1 MLSLLTSQACG
12 TLLSPDFY
20 KEQLREAD
28 AYTFLYD
35 ELLTTAIDDALDADE
50 DLPPGVDLQADD
62 VVASLREAVPADWLQ
77 EQVEGAIDSAG
88 PYLLGSADSF
98 AYSVNLDER
107 AGAAEAAAVS
117 LMDRVDLHEALF
129 AEEIPETVEERLSQQ
144 DELPLGIML
153 TQDEAVAAVGRV
165 ATPAFVRSQQS
176 AATEALAAYLVGRSD
191 TFAFTVD
198 FTPRTTAVENE
209 LRDVFNDADV
219 ESYVRQEV
227 LEPALGEN
235 VVADVVMPL
244 GVVVTREEIRE
255 AIEAAATPEWLRAE
269 SLRLVDGIVPYLSA
283 RQDGFNLTVPLVE
296 RTDAA
301 IRALSMTVEE
311 NYGQVFASVPL
322 CTPTQLRALS
332 QGRAVELCTPPGFT
346 TRDIL
351 GVLGIDIEGSLAA
364 PVHAMAPD
372 EVTFTEADLL
382 EETLGTPAG
391 DTILDLR
398 EAMSG
403 GITFDEAGLREAL
416 AEQDEGLP
424 DALDTLREGFQQGWH
439 WTEEDLRGLLD
450 DPDALDQARN
460 AVGLFRLLS
469 ALASVAA
476 VAMVAGGGFLG
487 GRTWGGRLGWA
498 GGVLAF
504 AALVAFIA
512 TGPVYGALGSGAL
525 DEARAEAQSSWDGAE
540 ELAFDKL
547 LDTAEQATDDF
558 VGGVRLRALLLLA
571 LGVAGVAGGVYLTFR
586 RIQRALAA
594 SASTAKEG
602 AAASEEAA
610 PEGAVTAEEA
620 PSEGDEA
627 TEGEAVADGAA
638 SEAEISD
645 ASEPAEADE
654 AAQEPPEEDAPEP
667 SSEDAPPGS
676 TGDASPEVDS
686 DATEKPPA

>member
-12 TLLSPDFY
+12 TFLSPDFY

-28 AYTFLYD
+28 AYTFIYD
-35 ELLTTAIDDALDADE
+35 ELLTTAIDDALETGD
-50 DLPPGVDLQADD
+50 DLPPGVDLEAGEI
-62 VVASLREAVPADWLQ
+62 VASLREAAPPDWLQ

-107 AGAAEAAAVS
+107 AGAAEAAARS
-117 LMDRVDLHEALF
+117 LLDRIDLHEALF
-129 AEEIPETVEERLSQQ
+129 AEEIPETVEERLGKQ

-165 ATPAFVRSQQS
+165 VTPAFVRSQQS

-209 LRDVFNDADV
+209 LRDVFDDADV
-219 ESYVRQEV
+219 ESYVRREV

-235 VVADVVMPL
+235 VAADVAMPL

-283 RQDGFNLTVPLVE
+283 RQDGFNLTVPLVG
-296 RTDAA
+296 RTDVA
-301 IRALSMTVEE
+301 IRELSMTVEE
-311 NYGQVFASVPL
+311 NYGRLFASVPP
-322 CTPTQLRALS
+322 CTPAQLRALA

-351 GVLGIDIEGSLAA
+351 GVLGIDIERSLAG
-364 PVHAMAPD
+364 PVHEMAPD
-372 EVTFTEADLL
+372 AVTFTEADLL

-450 DPDALDQARN
+450 DPEALDQARS
-460 AVGLFRLLS
+460 AVGLVRLLS

-504 AALVAFIA
+504 AALVAFVA

-525 DEARAEAQSSWDGAE
+525 DEARAEARSEWDGAE

-558 VGGVRLRALLLLA
+558 VGGVRLRALLLLV

-594 SASTAKEG
+594 SASTAEEG

-610 PEGAVTAEEA
+610 PEGAVT
-620 PSEGDEA
+620 
-627 TEGEAVADGAA
+627 TEGEAVADGEA

-654 AAQEPPEEDAPEP
+654 AAQEPPEEDAPET
-667 SSEDAPPGS
+667 SSEDAPPDS
-676 TGDASPEVDS
+676 SGDASPEVDS

>member
-12 TLLSPDFY
+12 TFLSPDFY

-35 ELLTTAIDDALDADE
+35 ELLTTAIDDALETGD
-50 DLPPGVDLQADD
+50 DLPPGVDLEAGEI
-62 VVASLREAVPADWLQ
+62 VASLREAVPADWLQ

-88 PYLLGSADSF
+88 PYLLGGADSF
-98 AYSVNLDER
+98 TYSINLDER
-107 AGAAEAAAVS
+107 SGAAEAAALS
-117 LMDRVDLHEALF
+117 LLDRIDLHEALF
-129 AEEIPETVEERLSQQ
+129 AEEIPETVEDRLSRQ

-165 ATPAFVRSQQS
+165 VTPAFVRSQQS
-176 AATEALAAYLVGRSD
+176 AATAALAAYLVGRSD
-191 TFAFTVD
+191 TFAFTID

-209 LRDVFNDADV
+209 LRNVFDDADV
-219 ESYVRQEV
+219 ESYVREEV
-227 LEPALGEN
+227 LEPALGEH
-235 VVADVVMPL
+235 VAADVAMPL
-244 GVVVTREEIRE
+244 GVVVTREEIRA
-255 AIEAAATPEWLRAE
+255 AIEAAATPEWLRVE
-269 SLRLVDGIVPYLSA
+269 TLRLVDGIVPYLSA

-296 RTDAA
+296 RTDVA
-301 IRALSMTVEE
+301 IRELSKTVEE
-311 NYGQVFASVPL
+311 NYGRLFATVSQ
-322 CTPTQLRALS
+322 CTPAQLRELA

-351 GVLGIDIEGSLAA
+351 GVLGIDIERSLAG
-364 PVHAMAPD
+364 PVHEMAPD
-372 EVTFTEADLL
+372 AVTFTDADLL

-398 EAMSG
+398 ETMSG
-403 GITFDEAGLREAL
+403 GLSIDEAGLREAL

-424 DALDTLREGFQQGWH
+424 DALDTLREGFQQGWD

-450 DPDALDQARN
+450 DPEALDQARS

-469 ALASVAA
+469 VLVSAVA

-487 GRTWGGRLGWA
+487 GQTWGGKLGWA

-504 AALVAFIA
+504 AALVTFIA

-525 DEARAEAQSSWDGAE
+525 DEARADARSERDGAE

-558 VGGVRLRALLLLA
+558 VGGIRLRALLLLV
-571 LGVAGVAGGVYLTFR
+571 LGVGGVAGGVYLSFR

-594 SASTAKEG
+594 RAAGTEPEPAAGAEEG
-602 AAASEEAA
+602 AASAGETASEADSSPQAPPDGSAPAEAEAPAAGDTAGAEESAESEAA
-610 PEGAVTAEEA
+610 PEEE
-620 PSEGDEA
+620 PSQ
-627 TEGEAVADGAA
+627 
-638 SEAEISD
+638 SSL
-645 ASEPAEADE
+645 
-654 AAQEPPEEDAPEP
+654 EEDAPEAT
-667 SSEDAPPGS
+667 D
-676 TGDASPEVDS
+676 DASSDS
-686 DATEKPPA
+686 GGDGTQRPPST